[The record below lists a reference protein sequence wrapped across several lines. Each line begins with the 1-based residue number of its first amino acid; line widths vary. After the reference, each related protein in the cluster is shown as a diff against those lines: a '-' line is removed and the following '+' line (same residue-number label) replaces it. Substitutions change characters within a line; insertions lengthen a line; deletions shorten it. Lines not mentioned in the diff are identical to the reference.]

1 MTRLFNLSI
10 KKEGFDPLCMV
21 GEKGIEPPRIAA
33 QDPKSSAS
41 TNFATRPKTTLG
53 LLRARNLQQACSHTA
68 FASLPRLAKS
78 AIQFSI
84 HQAKLVF

>member
-10 KKEGFDPLCMV
+10 KKEGVDPLYMV

-41 TNFATRPKTTLG
+41 TNFATRPK
-53 LLRARNLQQACSHTA
+53 
-68 FASLPRLAKS
+68 S

>member
-1 MTRLFNLSI
+1 MVGEKGRFKPLGLKQKVPWVRFPWFYLRTL
-10 KKEGFDPLCMV
+10 KKRVFDPLCMV

-41 TNFATRPKTTLG
+41 TNFATRPK
-53 LLRARNLQQACSHTA
+53 
-68 FASLPRLAKS
+68 S